1 MQRRL
6 PHCVDTIG
14 LYRKLKEPV
23 LMNIKTFFRSALAL
37 GAAAATVTGYAASD
51 TATAT
56 ATVIVPITIT
66 KAVDLSFGKFAHGAG
81 GTVTVSNSGARTA
94 TGAILSAVGSTPT
107 AARFNI
113 VGDAL
118 ATYSIAIAPD
128 AAISNGG
135 AGVTNNMALAIS
147 SDFAGANVTTG
158 DVTTGGGTL
167 SAGGLQ
173 SIFIGGTLTVNA
185 AQVAGAYT
193 GNIVVTVEYN

>member
-1 MQRRL
+1 
-6 PHCVDTIG
+6 
-14 LYRKLKEPV
+14 
-23 LMNIKTFFRSALAL
+23 MNIKTYVKIALAL

-66 KAVDLSFGKFAHGAG
+66 KAVDLSFGRFARGAG

-94 TGAILSAVGSTPT
+94 TGAILSAVGSTPA
-107 AARFNI
+107 AARFDI

-128 AAISNGG
+128 ASITNGG

-147 SDFAGANVTTG
+147 SDFTGANVTVG
-158 DVTTGGGTL
+158 DVTVGGGTL

-173 SIFIGGTLTVNA
+173 SIFIGGTLTVNV